1 MRDGYVFEFGPQMS
15 LRWPCDL
22 GATALPAPIPNRIK
36 GSPWIMT
43 VLATRAERPVNAGD
57 NSRSSFF
64 AE

>member
-1 MRDGYVFEFGPQMS
+1 MRSRRDG
-15 LRWPCDL
+15 LT
-22 GATALPAPIPNRIK
+22 GADPNRIK